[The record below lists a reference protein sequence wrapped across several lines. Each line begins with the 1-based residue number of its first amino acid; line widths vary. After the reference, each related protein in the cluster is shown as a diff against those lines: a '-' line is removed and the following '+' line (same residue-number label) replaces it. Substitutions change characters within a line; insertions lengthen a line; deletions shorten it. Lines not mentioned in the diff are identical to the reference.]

1 MNKNAFVPA
10 FLFFMT
16 AVGSMVPA
24 PAQSPEAPAQPAPL
38 PFKEEKVGNFQ
49 LGPAKVEGAFVGT
62 PITVDEAFTTEHENG
77 PPSAAFKVIVPKEED
92 VRFLPG
98 GKKTGA
104 PELLKLTL
112 PNADATKA
120 VEIIRFV
127 TLTVP
132 MGTKEVRQQIV
143 ANLLKEKV
151 FPMVT
156 NSYEQAKPLDLYATK
171 VGSYDAVSMHL
182 EMTKPTSGEV
192 YLVKAIAILHP
203 TQPGS
208 VLALVMADN
217 KLSEVKTSEDL
228 QSKGFSMKI
237 IHSLKFLDEAG
248 AKQ

>member
-1 MNKNAFVPA
+1 M
-10 FLFFMT
+10 
-16 AVGSMVPA
+16 
-24 PAQSPEAPAQPAPL
+24 
-38 PFKEEKVGNFQ
+38 GNYQ
-49 LGPAKVEGAFVGT
+49 LGPAKVEGAFAGT
-62 PITVDEAFTTEHENG
+62 PLTVDEAFTTQHENG

-127 TLTVP
+127 NLTVP
-132 MGTKEVRQQIV
+132 MGTREMRQQIV
-143 ANLLKEKV
+143 VNLLKEKV

-156 NSYEQAKPLDLYATK
+156 HAYEQAKPLDLYATK
-171 VGSYDAVSMHL
+171 VGPYDAVSMHL

-192 YLVKAIAILHP
+192 YLVKAMAILHP

-208 VLALVMADN
+208 VMALVMADN
-217 KLSEVKTSEDL
+217 KLSEVKAPEDL
-228 QSKGFSMKI
+228 QFKGFSMKI

-248 AKQ
+248 AEK